1 MSLSISAEFCC
12 VTHWKSLPKD
22 VERFCLGDN
31 FLQKDASISQTRMA
45 QPLFPIQFRE
55 VEACKYQIIVERL
68 PPNKIL
74 LRFSRNFSCTRSSFE
89 FNFDFGRNRPIKITL
104 FIHCQKIIEIPHSY
118 LIHRSFPFKLKY
130 IESDIFRRNII
141 SAKWPPL
148 ASLQTSTSLLKVLL
162 AF

>member
-1 MSLSISAEFCC
+1 MRFIWPLNWNIS
-12 VTHWKSLPKD
+12 
-22 VERFCLGDN
+22 
-31 FLQKDASISQTRMA
+31 

-118 LIHRSFPFKLKY
+118 LIHRSFSFKLKY

-162 AF
+162 AFWHNLDSIVLMARIIRSFSLEISCVLFLFT